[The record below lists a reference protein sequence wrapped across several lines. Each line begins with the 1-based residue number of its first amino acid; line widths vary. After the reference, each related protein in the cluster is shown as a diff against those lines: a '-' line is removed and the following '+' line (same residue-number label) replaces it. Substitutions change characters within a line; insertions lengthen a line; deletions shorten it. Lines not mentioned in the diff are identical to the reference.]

1 MQELPRTRL
10 KATTRKEARDNQ
22 RWRIL
27 EAMAHL
33 AGKRGYA
40 NVSVAQVIERAG
52 VSRKAFYEYFK
63 DREDC
68 FVTAYEELSERL
80 VRDLMKVP
88 AAGGSP
94 GGDEGERSRGGDRTR
109 AQLGRY
115 LEVLAR
121 DLSMARAFVV
131 EVMGAGAKSLAA
143 RERVNRQ
150 FAELVFGHTS
160 KDPIVRKALIAG
172 VNDAVAGALLDKRKL
187 GSLLPSLVKF
197 VSGYQ
202 T

>member
-1 MQELPRTRL
+1 MHEELPRTRL
-10 KATTRKEARDNQ
+10 KSNTRKEARDNQ

-40 NVSVAQVIERAG
+40 EVSVAHVIERAG
-52 VSRKAFYEYFK
+52 VSRKAFYEYFA

-80 VRDLMKVP
+80 VRDLMK
-88 AAGGSP
+88 
-94 GGDEGERSRGGDRTR
+94 EGERAQGGDRTR

-115 LEVLAR
+115 LDVLSL
-121 DLSMARAFVV
+121 DLPMARAFVV

-143 RERVNRQ
+143 RERVNTQ

-160 KDPIVRKALIAG
+160 RDPIVRKALIAG
-172 VNDAVAGALLDKRKL
+172 VNDAVAGALLGKKVKDLR
-187 GSLLPSLVKF
+187 SLLPSLVRF
-197 VSGYQ
+197 VHQ

>member
-1 MQELPRTRL
+1 MHEELPRTRL
-10 KATTRKEARDNQ
+10 KAATRKEARDNQ

-33 AGKRGYA
+33 AGKRGFA
-40 NVSVAQVIERAG
+40 QVSVAHVIERAG
-52 VSRKAFYEYFK
+52 VSRKAFYEYFS

-80 VRDLMKVP
+80 VRDLMK
-88 AAGGSP
+88 
-94 GGDEGERSRGGDRTR
+94 EGERVQSGDRTR

-115 LEVLAR
+115 LDVLSR
-121 DLSMARAFVV
+121 DLPMARAFVV

-172 VNDAVAGALLDKRKL
+172 VNDAVAGVLLGKQKTKL
-187 GSLLPSLVKF
+187 SSLLPSLVRF
-197 VSGYQ
+197 VNQ